1 MTLQLGS
8 ISLINEHMQ
17 CSTFFP
23 SDVAAT
29 NELKKTLLNNMYI
42 GREEGKHRGYATQV
56 RFLLLNYYY
65 YRQII
70 ESIGMKVWGAKIP
83 AFGSVGKQN

>member
-29 NELKKTLLNNMYI
+29 NELKENI
-42 GREEGKHRGYATQV
+42 AQQHVHWEGRREAPG
-56 RFLLLNYYY
+56 LCDP
-65 YRQII
+65 
-70 ESIGMKVWGAKIP
+70 S
-83 AFGSVGKQN
+83 